1 MISQLFNNAA
11 HKHGDRTVL
20 VDGER
25 HMTYFELQVYVEW
38 SARYFQSLG
47 IQPGHRI
54 AIYIPN
60 RHEFVIS
67 LLGML
72 PLGGVAVPVP
82 ISDNPERIRAALLA
96 GKVHAAI
103 TIPRYRELLSTIL
116 TQPHKDEWPLHKI
129 PLAVFEEDNI
139 ATASGTLF
147 PPEAQMKLPLS
158 VNGKSDHSGIGFLSS
173 LVGRF
178 DEHPAA
184 WFVNDEGAGGAVV
197 KPCTHRAL
205 AEAAENFARAS
216 QMTAEDCILSVLP
229 LSQAEGL
236 SRGLLAAFVCGA
248 KLILLERFEVT
259 AVLRALEEE
268 RVTIYPGAA
277 AMFDKLLDTRSSA
290 LRPSHSLRACFC
302 GDVHAVPDVKE
313 TFQREFG
320 VAVQSF

>member
-20 VDGER
+20 VEGER

-47 IQPGHRI
+47 IQPGHRV

-67 LLGML
+67 LLGLL

-82 ISDNPERIRAALLA
+82 MSDDPEQIRTALLA
-96 GKVHAAI
+96 GKVHAVI
-103 TIPRYRELLSTIL
+103 TVPRYRELLSAVL
-116 TQPHKDEWPLHKI
+116 SQPGKAEWPLHKI

-139 ATASGTLF
+139 ATAKGTLF
-147 PPEAQMKLPLS
+147 PPEAQAKAPLS
-158 VNGKSDHSGIGFLSS
+158 VNGKSDHAGIGFLSN

-178 DEHPAA
+178 DDHPAV
-184 WFVNDEGAGGAVV
+184 WFVHYDATKGAIV
-197 KPCTHRAL
+197 KPHTHGAL

-229 LSQAEGL
+229 LSQFEGL
-236 SRGLLAAFVCGA
+236 ISGLLAAFLCGA
-248 KLILLERFEVT
+248 KLILLEHFE
-259 AVLRALEEE
+259 AARVLRALEED

-277 AMFDKLLDTRSSA
+277 AMFDKLLDA
-290 LRPSHSLRACFC
+290 PSGASRQAHSLRACFC
-302 GDVHAVPDVKE
+302 GDVHLVPEVKE

-320 VAVQSF
+320 VVVQSF

>member
-11 HKHGDRTVL
+11 HKHSDRTVL

-47 IQPGHRI
+47 IQTGHRV

-72 PLGGVAVPVP
+72 PLGGVAVPLPV
-82 ISDNPERIRAALLA
+82 SEDPEEIRAALLA

-103 TIPRYRELLSTIL
+103 TIPRYRESLSSIL
-116 TQPHKDEWPLHKI
+116 SQTSKTEWPLHKI

-147 PPEAQMKLPLS
+147 PPEAQSTAPLN
-158 VNGKSDHSGIGFLSS
+158 VNGKNDHVGIGLLSS
-173 LVGRF
+173 LMGRF
-178 DEHPAA
+178 EDYPAA
-184 WFVNDEGAGGAVV
+184 SIVHRETAGGVIA
-197 KPCTHRAL
+197 KPVTHRAL
-205 AEAAENFARAS
+205 VEAAENFVHAS
-216 QMTAEDCILSVLP
+216 QMTAGDCILSVLP
-229 LSQAEGL
+229 LSQSYGL
-236 SRGLLAAFVCGA
+236 VSGLLAAFVCGA
-248 KLILLERFEVT
+248 RLILHERFEAA
-259 AVLRALEEE
+259 AVLRALEQE

-277 AMFDKLLDTRSSA
+277 SMFGKLLDASSSA
-290 LRPSHSLRACFC
+290 SRHAHSLRMCFC
-302 GDVHAVPDVKE
+302 DGNNLAPEVKE

-320 VAVQSF
+320 VAVQSL